1 MTGFSDKKIK
11 NSADLEYVKAVN
23 QLKRFLSES
32 DISDEANDVNF
43 RNELLQKANLSSS
56 SDKSP
61 NIVRKSLFKSP
72 VYQKSKDQMAEEHLL
87 LGLVQRQAVFINALE
102 KELLFYQK
110 EVPEIVNKSR
120 ILMSG
125 EETTRICK
133 SNNVAHKL
141 FSLIDVIS
149 SSKPN
154 SNHDGCEI
162 QRKKLLTELS
172 QAQRQIQQLNDQ
184 WTNHVCWN
192 GTQPQPQFIEDMKR
206 DKAEWTTTTNNLRST
221 IAALQQ
227 READALRQVQQS
239 VEVAEQA
246 QEERSLMES
255 QVRHLN
261 SLVEQH
267 DQQLSAINGDH
278 SRRLQ
283 EERARL
289 ETKFTEQLNSTK
301 RERDLRDEAVTR
313 LSLDIEQLQRSEA
326 TLKNELRAKNN
337 LLESSREDF
346 QRQMNQMQNELNRSA
361 GQQAELQRRLGEAE
375 LRSELN
381 HKSAQQEI
389 VLAKTETEFLRRK
402 IDLLD
407 KENQNQKQEHT
418 KTIKEL
424 ELRNMELQSTASH
437 QEGEKL
443 QADKSNSQTNALI
456 KYLEQREISL
466 LYSLQDEKKLHDSKC
481 GELSSIIEEQRSILL
496 NLRRKY
502 QALIEDF
509 EKFLQLNSSGHQET
523 RREDS
528 IQLGT

>member
-43 RNELLQKANLSSS
+43 RNELLQVNMVYQKNNRLICIRNQPFLQKANLSSS

-87 LGLVQRQAVFINALE
+87 LGLVQRQAVFIKALE
-102 KELLFYQK
+102 KELLFYQVWIRLIVLSELHFNVDSHFQK
-110 EVPEIVNKSR
+110 EIPEIVNKSR

-206 DKAEWTTTTNNLRST
+206 
-221 IAALQQ
+221 
-227 READALRQVQQS
+227 
-239 VEVAEQA
+239 
-246 QEERSLMES
+246 
-255 QVRHLN
+255 
-261 SLVEQH
+261 
-267 DQQLSAINGDH
+267 
-278 SRRLQ
+278 
-283 EERARL
+283 
-289 ETKFTEQLNSTK
+289 
-301 RERDLRDEAVTR
+301 
-313 LSLDIEQLQRSEA
+313 
-326 TLKNELRAKNN
+326 
-337 LLESSREDF
+337 
-346 QRQMNQMQNELNRSA
+346 
-361 GQQAELQRRLGEAE
+361 
-375 LRSELN
+375 
-381 HKSAQQEI
+381 
-389 VLAKTETEFLRRK
+389 
-402 IDLLD
+402 
-407 KENQNQKQEHT
+407 
-418 KTIKEL
+418 
-424 ELRNMELQSTASH
+424 
-437 QEGEKL
+437 
-443 QADKSNSQTNALI
+443 
-456 KYLEQREISL
+456 
-466 LYSLQDEKKLHDSKC
+466 
-481 GELSSIIEEQRSILL
+481 
-496 NLRRKY
+496 
-502 QALIEDF
+502 
-509 EKFLQLNSSGHQET
+509 
-523 RREDS
+523 
-528 IQLGT
+528 